1 VGSRATSVEQI
12 ASGLSAF
19 SRFEDETKGRME
31 EQSFLSTPAG
41 RLFATT
47 VRPLAEQRDTAF
59 LFCHSFAW
67 EQYELYPL
75 ELLGARRAASDGFA
89 SMTFQARGYN
99 DSGGDFAG
107 VTPATH
113 LRDAIAAAEE
123 LKRTAGVS
131 AVVPV
136 GVSFGSSV
144 ALRAASAI
152 GAPAVAMWNPIQP
165 AAFIDGL
172 LRGST
177 VAGMLED
184 ADMGGGSGGG
194 DPAPASSPRRG
205 FRELKSALEGGET
218 LDVFGFPVTA
228 AFFRECH
235 DLDVLDAS
243 YAPATPPHVLEV
255 VVNPATGRL
264 ADALG
269 TTLSDRGANVRIE
282 KADGPGRREF
292 AASVPRGGHL
302 ATHAELFTDV
312 VARTLAWAK
321 ETL

>member
-1 VGSRATSVEQI
+1 MGSRAISVEQI

-19 SRFEDETKGRME
+19 SRFEDETNGRVE
-31 EQSFLSTPAG
+31 VQSFLSTPSG
-41 RLFATT
+41 RLFATS
-47 VRPLAEQRDTAF
+47 VRPMEAQGDVGL

-75 ELLGARRAASDGFA
+75 ELFAARRAASQGFQA
-89 SMTFQARGYN
+89 MTFQARGYN
-99 DSGGDFAG
+99 DSGGDFAN
-107 VTPATH
+107 VTPETH

-123 LKRTAGVS
+123 FKRSSGVS
-131 AVVPV
+131 QVVPV

-144 ALRAASAI
+144 ALRTASAI
-152 GAPAVAMWNPIQP
+152 GAPGVVLWNPVQP

-184 ADMGGGSGGG
+184 ADMAGPVEH
-194 DPAPASSPRRG
+194 DRAVPRRG
-205 FRELKSALEGGET
+205 FQELKAALTNGET
-218 LDVFGFPVTA
+218 LDVFGFPVTPE
-228 AFFRECH
+228 FFRECH
-235 DLDVLDAS
+235 ALDLLDAS
-243 YAPATPPHVLEV
+243 ITPHVPAAVLEV
-255 VVNPATGRL
+255 VVNPTTGRL
-264 ADALG
+264 AE
-269 TTLSDRGANVRIE
+269 TLSKSLWDRGSDVGIE

-302 ATHAELFTDV
+302 ATHAELFKDV
-312 VARTLAWAK
+312 VSRTLAWAK

>member
-1 VGSRATSVEQI
+1 
-12 ASGLSAF
+12 
-19 SRFEDETKGRME
+19 
-31 EQSFLSTPAG
+31 
-41 RLFATT
+41 LFATT
-47 VRPLAEQRDTAF
+47 VWPLAGQRDTAL

-89 SMTFQARGYN
+89 SVTFQARGYN

-113 LRDAIAAAEE
+113 LRDTIAAADE
-123 LKRTAGVS
+123 LKRSAGVS

-152 GAPAVAMWNPIQP
+152 GAPAVAMWNPVQP

-184 ADMGGGSGGG
+184 ADMGASAG
-194 DPAPASSPRRG
+194 DTTTDAAPRRG

-218 LDVFGFPVTA
+218 LDVFGFPVTPD
-228 AFFRECH
+228 FFRECH

-255 VVNPATGRL
+255 AVNPATGRL
-264 ADALG
+264 TDALAES
-269 TTLSDRGANVRIE
+269 LSDRGANVRVE

-302 ATHAELFTDV
+302 ATHADLFNDV
-312 VARTLAWAK
+312 VTQTLAWAK